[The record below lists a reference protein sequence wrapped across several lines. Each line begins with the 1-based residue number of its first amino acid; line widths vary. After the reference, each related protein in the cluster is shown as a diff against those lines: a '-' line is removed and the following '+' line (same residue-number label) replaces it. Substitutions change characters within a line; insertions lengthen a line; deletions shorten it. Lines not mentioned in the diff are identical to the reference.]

1 MKRLFYIE
9 FKVKDVESD
18 PPYAMQ
24 SATFTTAR
32 KAKNWLY
39 KHFDYI
45 APYMS
50 VDLMCMDFNEDET
63 EYEIGF
69 IETLYE

>member
-1 MKRLFYIE
+1 MKRLFYVE
-9 FKVKDVESD
+9 FVITEIESD

-24 SATFTTAR
+24 SGVFATKQ
-32 KAKNWLY
+32 KAKNWFR
-39 KHFDYI
+39 KHFDYV

-50 VDLMCMDFNEDET
+50 VRLMSMDFNEDET

-69 IETLYE
+69 VEDLN